1 MPYGFD
7 PMTGQQYSD
16 KSKTTAGL
24 LQLLLSLLL
33 TVGGIG
39 RLYAGHSGI
48 GVTQLI
54 LSVGSWIVIC
64 AGGPGGILFGLLMLT
79 VVWFWSWIDGVVIL
93 SGRPVDAQGRLLR
106 P

>member
-7 PMTGQQYSD
+7 PMTGMQYSE
-16 KSKTTAGL
+16 KSRTTAGL

-33 TVGGIG
+33 TLGGIG
-39 RLYAGHSGI
+39 RLYAGHGGI
-48 GVTQLI
+48 GVTQLV

-64 AGGPGGILFGLLMLT
+64 AGGGSGILFGLLMLT
-79 VVWFWSWIDGVVIL
+79 GVWFWSWIDGVVIL
-93 SGRPVDAQGRLLR
+93 SGRPVDGQGRPLR